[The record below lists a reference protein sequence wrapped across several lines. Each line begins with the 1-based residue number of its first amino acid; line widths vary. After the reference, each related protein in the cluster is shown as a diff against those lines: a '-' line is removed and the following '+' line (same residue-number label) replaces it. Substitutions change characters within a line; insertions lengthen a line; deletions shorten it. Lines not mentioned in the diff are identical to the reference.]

1 MEDRVKKSVL
11 SLVLVLASN
20 PLANA
25 MDIPLTTGSTR
36 GTGVHLIKDELGN
49 KDLPTLT
56 IEATI
61 KNLSATEVKARVG
74 TFTHLSIPGFQI
86 SGEIGSP
93 ALPVMNRLIEIP
105 LGATPEVTVT
115 ASRSQKFSLADLKL
129 PIQLMPR
136 QPPQPKN
143 GTVVPFQF
151 DASSYQAKGFQKEA
165 LATIK
170 VVGQLR
176 HVRLAL
182 LSVAPV
188 AYDPVEGK
196 IEVTNDLSIEISLK
210 GADLDETA
218 FVKQQYGS
226 PYFESVYEQTISPE
240 SLRSMPANDSR
251 PPCYVIVADNQ
262 FEQQLEPFVNWRME
276 KGFDV
281 VKIYG
286 ETVVTSP
293 TAVQAEIRNL
303 YNNPTEDRGAPTF
316 VLFVGDHDNVP
327 AMQGETEGH
336 ITDLYYSAVTDDYL
350 PDILTGRFSAR
361 TPEELAPQIAK
372 TLTYEKYELQ
382 DPSYLQRV
390 VMVAGW
396 DPSFSVEWGYPQI
409 NYGIA
414 NYFNESNGITT
425 QGVFLSASDGE
436 NEPEIVQAVSNG
448 AAYVNY
454 TAHGSSFSWAD
465 PAFEISDINGLAEGF
480 FTFAVGNCC
489 ITNTFEEGT
498 CFGEAWLRA
507 ANKGA
512 IGYIGGS
519 NSTYWDEDLWWG
531 TGYYAIAHPNEEGAA
546 PPIGETGDG
555 AYDKLFHCRHTT
567 GAGMMI
573 AGNLAV
579 EASTSDLKLYYWEIY
594 HLMGDPSLMVY
605 IGLPKDN
612 PVEHASTVAAEAGSF
627 EVKAAVGSCVAVSI
641 DGTLHGTA
649 FASAEGVA
657 QVNLKAMPTEGTA
670 KIVVTGKNLKPYT
683 GEIAIGQSGSG
694 R

>member
-1 MEDRVKKSVL
+1 MKKSVL

-303 YNNPTEDRGAPTF
+303 YNNPT
-316 VLFVGDHDNVP
+316 
-327 AMQGETEGH
+327 
-336 ITDLYYSAVTDDYL
+336 
-350 PDILTGRFSAR
+350 
-361 TPEELAPQIAK
+361 
-372 TLTYEKYELQ
+372 
-382 DPSYLQRV
+382 
-390 VMVAGW
+390 
-396 DPSFSVEWGYPQI
+396 
-409 NYGIA
+409 
-414 NYFNESNGITT
+414 
-425 QGVFLSASDGE
+425 
-436 NEPEIVQAVSNG
+436 
-448 AAYVNY
+448 
-454 TAHGSSFSWAD
+454 
-465 PAFEISDINGLAEGF
+465 
-480 FTFAVGNCC
+480 
-489 ITNTFEEGT
+489 
-498 CFGEAWLRA
+498 
-507 ANKGA
+507 
-512 IGYIGGS
+512 
-519 NSTYWDEDLWWG
+519 
-531 TGYYAIAHPNEEGAA
+531 
-546 PPIGETGDG
+546 
-555 AYDKLFHCRHTT
+555 
-567 GAGMMI
+567 
-573 AGNLAV
+573 
-579 EASTSDLKLYYWEIY
+579 
-594 HLMGDPSLMVY
+594 
-605 IGLPKDN
+605 
-612 PVEHASTVAAEAGSF
+612 
-627 EVKAAVGSCVAVSI
+627 
-641 DGTLHGTA
+641 
-649 FASAEGVA
+649 
-657 QVNLKAMPTEGTA
+657 
-670 KIVVTGKNLKPYT
+670 
-683 GEIAIGQSGSG
+683 
-694 R
+694 